1 MSRLII
7 AGAFALAATLP
18 LAPAI
23 AQPNY
28 SGAGY
33 YSDDSSITVTAP
45 RMRHEG
51 RTSTGAPIRVVE
63 TDSVVYTRDLNLNTK
78 AGRRELDMR
87 VEAAADEA
95 CGFLDQHYP
104 MDNALDTPRECRNN
118 AVNMAQAQVRDAV
131 ERAAL
136 YGE

>member
-1 MSRLII
+1 MSRLMI
-7 AGAFALAATLP
+7 AGAFALAAALP
-18 LAPAI
+18 LAPAV
-23 AQPNY
+23 AQSY
-28 SGAGY
+28 SDGY
-33 YSDDSSITVTAP
+33 YSDDPSITVTAP

-63 TDSVVYTRDLNLNTK
+63 TDSVVYTRDLNLNTR

-87 VEAAADEA
+87 VAAAADEA
-95 CGFLDQHYP
+95 CSFLDQHYP

>member
-1 MSRLII
+1 MSRLMI

-18 LAPAI
+18 LTSAM
-23 AQPNY
+23 AQSSY

-45 RMRHEG
+45 RMHHEG
-51 RTSTGAPIRVVE
+51 RTSSGAPIRVVE
-63 TDSVVYTRDLNLNTK
+63 TDSVVDTRDLNLNTK

-95 CGFLDQHYP
+95 CRFLDQHYP
-104 MDNALDTPRECRNN
+104 SDYTLTTPRECRND

-131 ERAAL
+131 ERSAL
-136 YGE
+136 YEY

>member
-1 MSRLII
+1 MSRLMI

-23 AQPNY
+23 AQSGY
-28 SGAGY
+28 S
-33 YSDDSSITVTAP
+33 SDDPSITVTAP

-51 RTSTGAPIRVVE
+51 RTSSGAPIRVVE
-63 TDSVVYTRDLNLNTK
+63 TDSVVYTRDLNLNTR

-87 VEAAADEA
+87 VAAAADEA
-95 CGFLDQHYP
+95 CSFLDQHYP
-104 MDNALDTPRECRNN
+104 MDNALDTPRECRNS

>member
-1 MSRLII
+1 MSRLMI
-7 AGAFALAATLP
+7 AGAVLAAAMVP
-18 LAPAI
+18 LAPAV
-23 AQPNY
+23 AQP
-28 SGAGY
+28 GY

-45 RMRHEG
+45 RMRNQG

-87 VEAAADEA
+87 VAAAADEA
-95 CGFLDQHYP
+95 CSFLDQHYP
-104 MDNALDTPRECRNN
+104 MDNALDTPRQCRNS
-118 AVNMAQAQVRDAV
+118 AVNSAQAQVRDAV

-136 YGE
+136 YEY